1 MTPLYKK
8 ILLILLLVIG
18 VVGVI
23 KTNHVQRL
31 SGTGDL
37 RNRVVGARLMKDGIL
52 PYYYHWQPGDSLRY
66 VIERVVDTSH
76 RRRVNNVTA
85 PPSFHRLIMPFADHT
100 ESDIERGFFLLFY
113 GMLAA
118 IAILTWYQ
126 SKNLLLTLLFFVP
139 FLFTDAWWHH
149 ISLAQYYFLF
159 GFLFFVT
166 SYLLWK
172 KHWIWAGI
180 VFTLLVILRLNT
192 VVFILPFLIYFGKF
206 KRFILSTAIA
216 IGLFAAI
223 VYCLPFER
231 ANWTEYFGSLEE
243 STAIHLLKKPGEH
256 RTYKIDLPAFWEGEN
271 YVALQKKGIEEHIW
285 VNPEMTS
292 IVPAFR
298 KLFGWAPSLK
308 LLQAL
313 LLAAIL
319 VVSMFLIRRKNPL
332 KQPVLVAPEPIILS
346 GLLFYFL
353 SNFFSPINI
362 PPYQMPQWMA
372 VAGLL
377 IMFRSKL
384 PQWILI
390 LFLMGILCNCRYV
403 PNLPGKHML
412 SEIIFLVS
420 TFSAIIL
427 GKWYEP
433 GAEGN
438 AAMNDKQR
446 PI

>member
-1 MTPLYKK
+1 MTPFYKK
-8 ILLILLLVIG
+8 ILLTLLLILS
-18 VVGVI
+18 VVGVM
-23 KTNHVQRL
+23 KTNHLQRL

-66 VIERVVDTSH
+66 VIERTVDTSH

-100 ESDIERGFFLLFY
+100 ESDIERGFFLLCY
-113 GMLAA
+113 CMLAA
-118 IAILTWYQ
+118 IAALVWYQ

-139 FLFTDAWWHH
+139 FLFSDGWWHH

-180 VFTLLVILRLNT
+180 FFALLVILRMNT
-192 VVFILPFLIYFGKF
+192 VVFILPFLIYFKRF
-206 KRFILSTAIA
+206 KQFILSTAIV
-216 IGLFAAI
+216 IGLFAVV

-231 ANWTEYFGSLEE
+231 ANWAEYFGSLKE
-243 STAIHLLKKPGEH
+243 SAAIHMRQKPGEH

-271 YVALQKKGIEEHIW
+271 YVALQKKGIEENIW
-285 VNPEMTS
+285 VNPEMTNV
-292 IVPAFR
+292 VPAIR
-298 KLFGWAPSLK
+298 KLFGWTLPLR

-313 LLAAIL
+313 LLVSFL
-319 VVSMFLIRRKNPL
+319 VVSVFLVRKKSPF
-332 KQPVLVAPEPIILS
+332 KSATVAPEPIILS

-353 SNFFSPINI
+353 SNFFSPINV
-362 PPYQMPQWMA
+362 PPYQMPQWIA
-372 VAGLL
+372 VAGML

-384 PQWILI
+384 PGWIFV
-390 LFLMGILCNCRYV
+390 LFLAGILCNCRYV

-412 SEIIFLVS
+412 SELIFLAS
-420 TFSAIIL
+420 TFAAIIL

-433 GAEGN
+433 DDKIN
-438 AAMNDKQR
+438 AVSNKKQDL
-446 PI
+446 I